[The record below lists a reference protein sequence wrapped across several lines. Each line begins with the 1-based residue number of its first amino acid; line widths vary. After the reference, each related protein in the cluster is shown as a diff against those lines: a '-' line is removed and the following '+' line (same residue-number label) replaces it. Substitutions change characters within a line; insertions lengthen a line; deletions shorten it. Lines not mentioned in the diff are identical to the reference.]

1 MDDFIDFIK
10 GKTGEQG
17 KPGQSAFDIWKAQPG
32 NASKT
37 MDDFIDFIKGKTP
50 GTSGQGTP
58 DEYETSVMKGTRN
71 SMLSAALLWRMHSND
86 LLRRMGDLR
95 LTKEQSGVWAK
106 YEGGQTG
113 FDGKDNSGKDINIS
127 QKYKYIEVGYDTKVG
142 DWTIG
147 GAFEHGNSDDTYNGK
162 AGELL
167 DEKLIA
173 NGIGKVTTNGFA
185 VYGTQIKE
193 TGEYIDII
201 ARGGRIENKYEVHTE
216 NNELAKALSENKE
229 MAKKV
234 KAMDDSIKGTH
245 KATGLSG
252 SIEYGKR
259 INKENGFYIEPSA
272 ELTIS
277 TIGASDADVTSEK
290 GVKMHIH
297 QDAST
302 QAVGRIGILM
312 GRESKA
318 GHIFGKIALAHAF
331 GGETKT
337 AFSMEEGK
345 FRKAVTLDLTG
356 TWLDIELGGSYKMS
370 DTSYIYGTF
379 TKNFGAKLDSKW
391 RLDAGIRFAF

>member
-1 MDDFIDFIK
+1 
-10 GKTGEQG
+10 
-17 KPGQSAFDIWKAQPG
+17 
-32 NASKT
+32 
-37 MDDFIDFIKGKTP
+37 
-50 GTSGQGTP
+50 
-58 DEYETSVMKGTRN
+58 MKGTRN

-162 AGELL
+162 ASEAL

-216 NNELAKALSENKE
+216 NKDIAKAL
-229 MAKKV
+229 
-234 KAMDDSIKGTH
+234 DDSIKGMH

-259 INKENGFYIEPSA
+259 INKENGFYVEPSA

-302 QAVGRIGILM
+302 QAVGRIGISM
-312 GRESKA
+312 GRESKD

-337 AFSMEEGK
+337 AFSMDEGK

-391 RLDAGIRFAF
+391 RLDAGIRFTF